1 MVMDVS
7 KKNEIASFT
16 DQVRVICVKNGKDKP
31 TLGKRIGMDNDTL
44 FTQIKNRC
52 FKPDPKT
59 YFKLEKEIC
68 GKDEHYRNKLR
79 QKYEK
84 TLDVSEWG
92 EYTQVSADIMKPTK
106 AANKKV
112 DNMLINDENIDAQKT
127 AVYAI
132 VNGQKED
139 YLKMSK
145 RIARPNEKRT
155 DKDAKKEFY
164 KIFMNAKS
172 DNVSIISIDMAILGH
187 RIISN
192 MRNGWGFV
200 PTDKLKDVMKMAQID
215 EGCEAWQKLVDL
227 QLSCI
232 AGPKEDIE
240 LSKYEKIFGS
250 SSNTELN
257 EENSNENKG
266 TIEMAND
273 DAKETVETT
282 NDELSLK
289 AFSNIFTKWLF
300 MKGYTLKQT
309 ARTIGCSEAELKSV
323 INSDIC
329 LSPYHVNRLKDTI
342 GMDNETINKLVKIAN
357 VCYKGHEIPQSIL
370 DYISSDMMIISTMEE
385 IVRQN
390 KSAQFWD
397 EIWKKL

>member
-1 MVMDVS
+1 MVMDIS

-92 EYTQVSADIMKPTK
+92 EYTQVSADIMKPAKT
-106 AANKKV
+106 ANKKV
-112 DNMLINDENIDAQKT
+112 DNILINDENTETQKT
-127 AVYAI
+127 TVYAI

-139 YLKMSK
+139 YLKTTRS
-145 RIARPNEKRT
+145 NEKRT

-172 DNVSIISIDMAILGH
+172 DNVSVKSIDETMLGH
-187 RIISN
+187 KIISN
-192 MRNGWGFV
+192 MRNGWSFV

-215 EGCEAWQKLVDL
+215 EGSEAWQKLVDL

-250 SSNTELN
+250 STNTELN
-257 EENSNENKG
+257 EENSNEDKG

-273 DAKETVETT
+273 DAKEAVETTT

-323 INSDIC
+323 INGDIC

-342 GMDNETINKLVKIAN
+342 GMDDKTINELVKIAN
-357 VCYKGHEIPQSIL
+357 MCYKGHEIPQSIL
-370 DYISSDMMIISTMEE
+370 NYISSDMTIISTMEE

-390 KSAQFWD
+390 KPAQFWD

>member
-31 TLGKRIGMDNDTL
+31 TLGKRIGMDNDTF
-44 FTQIKNRC
+44 FTQIKNKC

-84 TLDVSEWG
+84 TLDISEWS
-92 EYTQVSADIMKPTK
+92 EYTQASADIMKPAKT
-106 AANKKV
+106 ANKKV
-112 DNMLINDENIDAQKT
+112 DNLPANDENTDAQKT
-127 AVYAI
+127 TVCAI
-132 VNGQKED
+132 VNSQKED
-139 YLKMSK
+139 HLKMT
-145 RIARPNEKRT
+145 RPNEKRT

-172 DNVSIISIDMAILGH
+172 ANVSVDSIDATILGH

-192 MRNGWGFV
+192 MRNGWSFV

-215 EGCEAWQKLVDL
+215 EGSEAWQKLVDL

-250 SSNTELN
+250 STNTELN
-257 EENSNENKG
+257 EENSNENKEI
-266 TIEMAND
+266 IEMTND
-273 DAKETVETT
+273 DAKEPVETT
-282 NDELSLK
+282 NNDELSLK
-289 AFSNIFTKWLF
+289 TFSNIFTKWLF

-342 GMDNETINKLVKIAN
+342 GMDDETINKLVKIAN

-370 DYISSDMMIISTMEE
+370 DYISSDMTIISTMEE

-390 KSAQFWD
+390 KPAQFWD

>member
-1 MVMDVS
+1 MVMDIS

-92 EYTQVSADIMKPTK
+92 EYTQVSADIMKPAKT
-106 AANKKV
+106 ANKKV
-112 DNMLINDENIDAQKT
+112 GKLLVKDENADIQKT
-127 AVYAI
+127 TVYAI

-139 YLKMSK
+139 YLKMTK
-145 RIARPNEKRT
+145 RIAKPNEKRT

-172 DNVSIISIDMAILGH
+172 DNVSIISIDMKILGH

-215 EGCEAWQKLVDL
+215 EGSEAWQKLVDL

-250 SSNTELN
+250 SSNTELT
-257 EENSNENKG
+257 ENKG

-273 DAKETVETT
+273 DAKEIIETT
-282 NDELSLK
+282 NADESSLK
-289 AFSNIFTKWLF
+289 TFSNIFTKWLF

-329 LSPYHVNRLKDTI
+329 LSPYHVNRLRDTI
-342 GMDNETINKLVKIAN
+342 GMDDETVSKLVKIAN

-370 DYISSDMMIISTMEE
+370 DYISSDMTIISTIEE

-390 KSAQFWD
+390 KPAQFWD

>member
-1 MVMDVS
+1 MVMDIS

-31 TLGKRIGMDNDTL
+31 TLGKKIGMDNDTL
-44 FTQIKNRC
+44 FTQIKNKC

-59 YFKLEKEIC
+59 YFKLETEIC
-68 GKDEHYRNKLR
+68 GKNEHYRNKLR

-84 TLDVSEWG
+84 TLDISEWS
-92 EYTQVSADIMKPTK
+92 EYTQASADIMKPTK

-112 DNMLINDENIDAQKT
+112 DNILINDENTDTQKT
-127 AVYAI
+127 TVYAI
-132 VNGQKED
+132 VNSQKED
-139 YLKMSK
+139 HLKMTKS
-145 RIARPNEKRT
+145 NEKRT
-155 DKDAKKEFY
+155 DKNAKKEFY
-164 KIFMNAKS
+164 KIFVEAKAA
-172 DNVSIISIDMAILGH
+172 NVSVNAIDTKILGH
-187 RIISN
+187 QTISN
-192 MRNGWGFV
+192 MRGGWGFV

-215 EGCEAWQKLVDL
+215 EGSEAWQKLVDL

-232 AGPKEDIE
+232 AGSKEDIE
-240 LSKYEKIFGS
+240 LAKYEKIFGS
-250 SSNTELN
+250 SSDTELN
-257 EENSNENKG
+257 EENSNEDKG
-266 TIEMAND
+266 KIKMANE
-273 DAKETVETT
+273 DAKEIIETT
-282 NDELSLK
+282 NADESSLK
-289 AFSNIFTKWLF
+289 TFSNIFTKWLF

-342 GMDNETINKLVKIAN
+342 GMDDETISKLVKIAN

-370 DYISSDMMIISTMEE
+370 NYISSDMTIISTMEE

-390 KSAQFWD
+390 KPAQFWD